1 MKKFNQMIDG
11 NNFISHHLKNDIPF
25 AAGKIGGTELKL
37 LYTLLNNSVI
47 PEDLKIEAENV
58 SGLVPTTQESL
69 KWFSNTYLEALNRMD
84 LLCKWSKI
92 IPQLEHDLIQKT
104 DAYITPLQHIEPYF
118 FETPWTNFLKDKK
131 VLVFSPF
138 AESFSNNFNNFDKIW
153 NGKITNNFEL
163 KAVSY
168 PTSIT
173 ITENNEFVNYK
184 EIYEKY
190 IEIINT
196 ENFDVGI
203 FGTGYT
209 GLMFASECKKIGK
222 AGIHLGGSTQMLF
235 GVLGSRWKQIKEFEP
250 LINEHWTH
258 PQPQETPRKFYTVED
273 GCYW

>member
-1 MKKFNQMIDG
+1 MKRSDQMIDG
-11 NNFISHHLKNDIPF
+11 NNFISHHLKNNKPF

-37 LYTLLNNSVI
+37 LYTYLNSSTI
-47 PEDLKIEAENV
+47 PVDLKTEAENV

-69 KWFSNTYLEALNRMD
+69 KWFSDTYLEALGRMD

-92 IPQLEHDLIQKT
+92 IPHLEHDLIQKA
-104 DAYITPLQHIEPYF
+104 DAYSTPLQHIEPYF
-118 FETPWTNFLKDKK
+118 FEAPWTNFLKGKR

-138 AESFSNNFNNFDKIW
+138 AESFKSNFGNFDKIW
-153 NGKITNNFEL
+153 NGKIVNNFEL
-163 KAVSY
+163 IAIPY

-173 ITENNEFVNYK
+173 ITENNEFLNYK

-190 IEIINT
+190 IEIIHT
-196 ENFDVGI
+196 ESFDVGI

-235 GVLGSRWKQIKEFEP
+235 GVLGSRWKQMREFEP
-250 LINEHWTH
+250 FINKYWTQ
-258 PQPQETPRKFYTVED
+258 PQPQETPTKFYTVED